1 MKVCVV
7 NKIDGLHH
15 HNLVPQLAAAQELG
29 EFDEIVPVSA
39 RDGEGVDVLR
49 DLLVAR
55 MPEGPPLF
63 PSDEDTDEPLEITLA
78 ELVREQALRVTRQEV
93 PHSIAVVVDEIER
106 EGDLTKIHAS
116 LVVERDSQKGIL
128 IGHGGETLKAI
139 GTAARMQMEPLA
151 GHASVPG
158 PPREGPEGMAARPAR
173 ARPARPVALG
183 YVTIT
188 VPVMDEWILQWNG
201 YVPGSRPADSPLNVS
216 PPSIDTSTCVPSIV
230 NVCVTESL
238 FSIVIEEAD
247 AAAKQ
252 SGENARSWIVTTNG
266 SSPVRSVGVVRRASG
281 RGRGTRATGG
291 TRRPAVVVSAAAAR
305 RAGERGQGDHRHEG
319 LAHDPASVRSAWVSS
334 VAMSIA
340 GSRSAPVGGSATMDP
355 MSQAAQIQPSD
366 RRPVLS
372 GGAEAQR
379 LIARTVAVDAVG
391 LEERAASLA
400 KRSIKKSSKL
410 WALDLAIRCMDLT
423 TLEGTDTV
431 GKIVALCSKA
441 IRPDPVD
448 PSIPSVAAVCLYP
461 QLVPVAAEQLKG
473 TGVHVASVA
482 GAFPAGLGPLDSRL
496 REIAEVVELGADE
509 VDIVLNRSLFL
520 GGRYAQA
527 YDELVA
533 AREAAGAAHLKV
545 ILETGELGSYDRVR
559 QASMLAMAAGADFI
573 KTSTGKIGT
582 GATLP
587 SALCMMEAARDFHRQ
602 TGVEVGIKVAGGV
615 RASKQSI
622 QYLTILFE
630 TLGANWMTPD
640 RFRIGASTLLNDV
653 LMQIDK
659 ERTGRYQGRDY
670 FTVD

>member
-1 MKVCVV
+1 M
-7 NKIDGLHH
+7 G
-15 HNLVPQLAAAQELG
+15 
-29 EFDEIVPVSA
+29 
-39 RDGEGVDVLR
+39 
-49 DLLVAR
+49 
-55 MPEGPPLF
+55 
-63 PSDEDTDEPLEITLA
+63 
-78 ELVREQALRVTRQEV
+78 
-93 PHSIAVVVDEIER
+93 
-106 EGDLTKIHAS
+106 
-116 LVVERDSQKGIL
+116 
-128 IGHGGETLKAI
+128 
-139 GTAARMQMEPLA
+139 
-151 GHASVPG
+151 
-158 PPREGPEGMAARPAR
+158 
-173 ARPARPVALG
+173 
-183 YVTIT
+183 
-188 VPVMDEWILQWNG
+188 
-201 YVPGSRPADSPLNVS
+201 
-216 PPSIDTSTCVPSIV
+216 
-230 NVCVTESL
+230 
-238 FSIVIEEAD
+238 
-247 AAAKQ
+247 
-252 SGENARSWIVTTNG
+252 
-266 SSPVRSVGVVRRASG
+266 
-281 RGRGTRATGG
+281 
-291 TRRPAVVVSAAAAR
+291 
-305 RAGERGQGDHRHEG
+305 
-319 LAHDPASVRSAWVSS
+319 
-334 VAMSIA
+334 
-340 GSRSAPVGGSATMDP
+340 P

-520 GGRYAQA
+520 GGLYAQA

-587 SALCMMEAARDFHRQ
+587 TALCMMEAARDFHRQ
-602 TGVEVGIKVAGGV
+602 TGVEIGIKVAGGV
-615 RASKQSI
+615 RAAKQSI
-622 QYLTILFE
+622 QYLTILYE
-630 TLGANWMTPD
+630 TLGASWMTPD

>member
-1 MKVCVV
+1 
-7 NKIDGLHH
+7 
-15 HNLVPQLAAAQELG
+15 
-29 EFDEIVPVSA
+29 
-39 RDGEGVDVLR
+39 
-49 DLLVAR
+49 
-55 MPEGPPLF
+55 
-63 PSDEDTDEPLEITLA
+63 
-78 ELVREQALRVTRQEV
+78 
-93 PHSIAVVVDEIER
+93 
-106 EGDLTKIHAS
+106 
-116 LVVERDSQKGIL
+116 
-128 IGHGGETLKAI
+128 
-139 GTAARMQMEPLA
+139 
-151 GHASVPG
+151 
-158 PPREGPEGMAARPAR
+158 
-173 ARPARPVALG
+173 
-183 YVTIT
+183 
-188 VPVMDEWILQWNG
+188 
-201 YVPGSRPADSPLNVS
+201 
-216 PPSIDTSTCVPSIV
+216 
-230 NVCVTESL
+230 
-238 FSIVIEEAD
+238 
-247 AAAKQ
+247 
-252 SGENARSWIVTTNG
+252 
-266 SSPVRSVGVVRRASG
+266 
-281 RGRGTRATGG
+281 
-291 TRRPAVVVSAAAAR
+291 
-305 RAGERGQGDHRHEG
+305 
-319 LAHDPASVRSAWVSS
+319 
-334 VAMSIA
+334 
-340 GSRSAPVGGSATMDP
+340 MDP

-423 TLEGTDTV
+423 TLEGTDTI

-448 PSIPSVAAVCLYP
+448 SSIPSVAAVCLYP
-461 QLVPVAAEQLKG
+461 QLVPVAAEQLAG

-587 SALCMMEAARDFHRQ
+587 VALCMMEAARDFHRQ
-602 TGVEVGIKVAGGV
+602 TGVEIGIKVAGGV
-615 RASKQSI
+615 RAAKQSI